1 MNIRVVVM
9 AQRCTFARQLHDAM
23 RACESLHHAAG
34 LRLGTA
40 APALT
45 LPDGK
50 HGETF
55 FSSWGQA

>member
-1 MNIRVVVM
+1 MTMRAVVM
-9 AQRCTFARQLHDAM
+9 AHRFTVAHQLHDAM

-34 LRLGTA
+34 LRVGTA

-55 FSSWGQA
+55 FSCRGQV